1 MEKEPNNKKVL
12 AGLNMYFNRSVAEKF
27 AELEQ
32 NEKNY
37 KVAEIVDDV
46 IMSEI
51 KDMKNPIFSA
61 ELGGGAHPDRY
72 DKLFAQ
78 LLNEPQGHIDWVDVS
93 PFMLELAKKYI
104 DLRISEQ
111 VLPIR
116 ENDIY
121 KGNKIKDPIIR
132 AEFNLLEDEVRTL
145 KLENQGLKKLFENI
159 EIGLEGGQVSF
170 QREDKIDY
178 KDLINKLVR
187 FLESQGCEEYRGR
200 FCLNKDIVLSKEE
213 WNIIRSKIY

>member
-1 MEKEPNNKKVL
+1 MKASEKYFKDIYESSSHKMKKSLDNIKKICDIFENQKVRIIVSKVGHECESLFGSPKVQSIRNN
-12 AGLNMYFNRSVAEKF
+12 
-27 AELEQ
+27 
-32 NEKNY
+32 
-37 KVAEIVDDV
+37 
-46 IMSEI
+46 
-51 KDMKNPIFSA
+51 P
-61 ELGGGAHPDRY
+61 
-72 DKLFAQ
+72 
-78 LLNEPQGHIDWVDVS
+78 
-93 PFMLELAKKYI
+93 LAKKYI

-145 KLENQGLKKLFENI
+145 KLENQGLKKLFEKI

-200 FCLNKDIVLSKEE
+200 FCLNKDIILSKEE
-213 WNIIRSKIY
+213 WNIIKSKIY